1 MPENF
6 WTTRAQPS
14 IFLLMCLQNLTV
26 VVETNMHFFVQ
37 CADKS
42 LARPGRK
49 QAIVSVRMA
58 WISFGALPCKKKKTL
73 WKFASRCCWNRAR
86 PWHASEL
93 VSFLVGL
100 GTYQNPVC
108 LRALLLPK
116 NGQRSTSVFVQLK
129 LKFSLCFIVQHAIPT
144 CGKQCDLPLTLHFT
158 IINVWSVLY
167 LCTLSTIDRKL
178 DQP

>member
-49 QAIVSVRMA
+49 QANVSVRMA

-100 GTYQNPVC
+100 GTYQHPGMSQGIITAKEWSKKYQC
-108 LRALLLPK
+108 LCTVK
-116 NGQRSTSVFVQLK
+116 IK
-129 LKFSLCFIVQHAIPT
+129 IFSLLYCTTCHTDMWEAMWSSTHSSFHDHKCLVSFIPM
-144 CGKQCDLPLTLHFT
+144 
-158 IINVWSVLY
+158 Y
-167 LCTLSTIDRKL
+167 LIYNW
-178 DQP
+178 